1 MTETRTLRFNAN
13 REKGRNDEQEFN
25 TRLNDFKYERELE
38 YIRQIK
44 KLYGDIEVNAVYC
57 NFDDGYGI
65 MRQLICVATRFEVDD
80 VWNNFSNVFIVKKN
94 ISDVL
99 YEFENQA
106 Y

>member
-1 MTETRTLRFNAN
+1 MTQTRTLRFNAN

-57 NFDDGYGI
+57 NFDDSYGI

>member
-1 MTETRTLRFNAN
+1 MTNTRLRFNAN
-13 REKGRNDEQEFN
+13 RKKGRGNGREYN
-25 TRLNDFKYERELE
+25 SRLNDYKYERELE

-44 KLYGDIEVNAVYC
+44 DRYGNIEVNAVYC
-57 NFDDGYGI
+57 DFDDGYGVR
-65 MRQLICVATRFEVDD
+65 RQLIGVATRFEVDD
-80 VWNNFSNVFIVKKN
+80 VWEKFSNVFIVKKN

>member
-1 MTETRTLRFNAN
+1 M
-13 REKGRNDEQEFN
+13 
-25 TRLNDFKYERELE
+25 
-38 YIRQIK
+38 
-44 KLYGDIEVNAVYC
+44 YC